1 MVALIG
7 WLYRTGIRRGAS
19 GGSPAWWIVALAA
32 YILRMD
38 RKRRNE
44 SALTVPVKPGE
55 SVIVTMRDLGS
66 SADS

>member
-1 MVALIG
+1 MAAVIG
-7 WLYRTGIRRGAS
+7 WLYRMGLRKGAA

-32 YILRMD
+32 FILRRD
-38 RKRRNE
+38 RERRRE